1 MSTEH
6 CAICG
11 SATPFATTVHVM
23 LNPTY
28 AEGVDD
34 YYVCRG
40 CHEDHLVDLFAY
52 PDEPDQWDA
61 PTG

>member
-1 MSTEH
+1 
-6 CAICG
+6 
-11 SATPFATTVHVM
+11 M
-23 LNPTY
+23 LNPTF